1 MMFQGSEHV
10 PKGGHFDL
18 VERAGGTLNATTW
31 FDRTNYFETLP
42 SHQLELALW
51 LESDRMG
58 WMLPAMTQ
66 EKLDNQR
73 SVVINERRQSY
84 ENRPYGLAHE
94 HLLAALYPPDH
105 PYSWP
110 TIGSTEDLLAA
121 TMDDVMEFFRTWY
134 APNNAT
140 LAVAGAV
147 RSSEV
152 RAAVHGWFGGV
163 ARGPAT
169 PPVAAAPAR
178 LESEHRAVME
188 DEVHLARLY
197 MAWHSPAAFASGD
210 AALDFAAHALA
221 HGKASHLYRTLV
233 YEQQIAQDVV
243 AYQRSGRMGSM
254 FVTVVTARP
263 GTSLREIEQRVR
275 AAVESI
281 AADAITAEEIERA
294 RSLTEAGFVD
304 ELQTVGGFG
313 GRADRLNLYAFHT
326 GDAGFL
332 QRDLERY
339 LAVEPPDVAEAVRTH
354 LLRPAAVL
362 DVIPARKTP

>member
-1 MMFQGSEHV
+1 MFEGSAHV
-10 PKGGHFDL
+10 AAGQFDRLLEDVGGINN
-18 VERAGGTLNATTW
+18 GSTTP
-31 FDRTNYFETLP
+31 DRTNYWITVP
-42 SHQLELALW
+42 SHALDLALW
-51 LESDRMG
+51 LEADRMG
-58 WMLPAMTQ
+58 WLPAAMTQ

-84 ENRPYGLAHE
+84 ENRPYGLANE
-94 HLLAALYPPDH
+94 HLLAALYAPDH

-121 TMDDVMEFFRTWY
+121 TLDDVMAFFRTWY

-147 RSSEV
+147 RTSEV
-152 RAAVHGWFGGV
+152 RAAVEDWFGGV

-169 PPVAAAPAR
+169 PAVAAAPAR
-178 LESEHRAVME
+178 LAAEHRDVLE

-197 MAWHSPAAFASGD
+197 LAWHSPAAFAPGD

-221 HGKASHLYRTLV
+221 HGKASRLYRTLV
-233 YEQQIAQDVV
+233 YDEQIAQDVV

-254 FVTVVTARP
+254 FVTVATARP
-263 GTSLREIEQRVR
+263 GTSLREIELRVR

-281 AADAITAEEIERA
+281 AADAITADEIERA
-294 RSLTEAGFVD
+294 RSLTESGFVD

-339 LAVEPPDVAEAVRTH
+339 LAVEPGHVAEAVRTH
-354 LLRPAAVL
+354 LLQPAAVL
-362 DVIPARKTP
+362 DVVPARNAP